1 MFTGYFGPL
10 TKKAVIRF
18 QKSQGISQTGIVGV
32 KTTAAICG
40 SKSNSEI
47 TDNTDALDLAITGL
61 DINPKQ
67 IDVGTNIQILVKE
80 QNISNT
86 TSGSHITSLYINE
99 KEVADNSISKLTSGE
114 ENLSIDYD

>member
-18 QKSQGISQTGIVGV
+18 QKSQGILQTGIVGV
-32 KTTAAICG
+32 KTTAAICAG
-40 SKSNSEI
+40 KSNSEI
-47 TDNTDALDLAITGL
+47 TNDTDSLDLAITGL

-80 QNISNT
+80 QNISNV
-86 TSGSHITSLYINE
+86 TSGSHTTSLYINE
-99 KEVADNSISKLTSGE
+99 KEVVDNSISKLASGGE
-114 ENLSIDYD
+114 KLSINYD